1 MIGRLNHVGIATP
14 SIEQSWKLYLD
25 VLGATKVTEKKA
37 LPEQGVWVSFV
48 DLPNAQIEL
57 IEPYGD
63 NSPITALPGE
73 EPARRAT
80 PRLLEVPDIC
90 RPRRDAGQG
99 RNGAGDRRA
108 AQSAPTACR

>member
-48 DLPNAQIEL
+48 ELPNAQIEL
-57 IEPYGD
+57 IEPKVVATLG
-63 NSPITALPGE
+63 NFATKLLSGKPTGITRVHGQEQEVSLGGRPVEGAFGPEEGRFGE
-73 EPARRAT
+73 MPAG
-80 PRLLEVPDIC
+80 I
-90 RPRRDAGQG
+90 
-99 RNGAGDRRA
+99 
-108 AQSAPTACR
+108 